1 MSARYKSAAG
11 ALAEG
16 PLAGL
21 IDQALL
27 LDRISMIV
35 ADINH
40 EPSTGTR
47 SQPPLR
53 CALQGRTLVITAAS
67 PAQSAKLRQRSAAL
81 QKALGEHAPQLT
93 AIRIRLQPGG
103 PADPISGS
111 PPGGSPGAGGRPA
124 ASRESLSAA
133 LGFADALM
141 RDLHDSPLRRSVQRL
156 QASLRA
162 RLEGGG

>member
-1 MSARYKSAAG
+1 MSAQYKSAAG

-21 IDQALL
+21 IDQARL
-27 LDRISMIV
+27 LDRISAIV
-35 ADINH
+35 ADINQ
-40 EPSTGTR
+40 EPGSGTR
-47 SQPPLR
+47 SGPPLR

-67 PAQSAKLRQRSAAL
+67 PSQAAKLRQRSAAL
-81 QKALGEHAPQLT
+81 QKALGERAPQLT

-103 PADPISGS
+103 PADPVSGS
-111 PPGGSPGAGGRPA
+111 PPEGSTGTGGPPT

-141 RDLHDSPLRRSVQRL
+141 RDLHDSPLRRSAQRL

-162 RLEGGG
+162 KLEGSR